1 MTKLAKMPASAEA
14 LATDRLAMLQA
25 IERKLLWLS
34 SWTIHNANHLR
45 PSRDKLK
52 VGGHQAS
59 CASVASIMTALYF
72 DVLRPGDRVAVK
84 PHASP
89 IYHAA
94 MHLLGREPIEQ
105 LQNFRA
111 LGGAQSYPSRT
122 KDKSGVDFST
132 GSVGLGA
139 AMTLFASLTQD
150 YVRLHGLAPDDAPPG
165 RMVAIVGDAEL
176 DEGNIYEAL
185 LEGWKHDVRNLWWVI
200 DYNRQSLDRVV
211 PELLFAKIEQ
221 FFATVGWR
229 VVTIKYGKKLQEA
242 FARPGGEALRDWID
256 ACPNDLYAALCFKGG
271 AAWRAHLE
279 SDLGRNAGIRA
290 MLDGHDDTALAALM
304 TNLGG
309 HDLEALL
316 EAFHG
321 AADDRPHCFIAYTVK
336 GWGLPFAGHKD
347 NHAGLMT
354 PEQMAALQRAHD
366 VPEGQEWSDRAGLEV
381 AAERLDA
388 FLAEVPFRRRVERHD
403 AAPVPVPDPLPQ
415 GRRTETAST
424 QEAFG
429 RIMGELARS
438 DLPLAARIVTTSP
451 DVTVST
457 SLGGW
462 VGRREVFGRREH
474 EDVFRA
480 EQVLSPTPWRESR
493 TGQHLELGI
502 AENNLFLNLASLG
515 LAHEL
520 FGARLLPVGTLY
532 DPFIARGLDAL
543 NYACYQDARFLLVAT
558 PSGIT
563 LAPEGGAH
571 QSIGSP
577 LIGISQPGLTSFE
590 PAYADEVAVMLRWAF
605 EHLQAPDGGSV
616 YLRLSTRQIRQP
628 EREMTPELRAEVLAG
643 GYWLLPPEPGAEL
656 AIVCTGVVAPE
667 ALKALG
673 AGPRGHPGRRPAARH
688 LRRPARHGLAAAGA
702 RRHGGG
708 AAGAARTGRRA
719 GHRARRSPGDP
730 VLAGRR
736 AGPSGQGAGRRPV
749 RPVGRPR
756 RPLPGPRARRGRH
769 PGRLRRRAAPRLA
782 AGRRAAGQVQ
792 REGGAALRLPSGRAL
807 ICAAS
812 NRIRRMPMS

>member
-1 MTKLAKMPASAEA
+1 MAQLAESRAGGAAADE
-14 LATDRLAMLQA
+14 RLAVLQA
-25 IERKLLWLS
+25 IEKKLLWLS

-59 CASVASIMTALYF
+59 CASVASILTALYF

-122 KDKSGVDFST
+122 KDKCGVDFST

-150 YVRLHGLAPDDAPPG
+150 FVQLHGLASANQPAG

-185 LEGWKHDVRNLWWVI
+185 LEGWKHDVRNVWWVI

-229 VVTIKYGKKLQEA
+229 VVTIKYGKKLQAA

-256 ACPNDLYAALCFKGG
+256 RCPNDLYAALCFKGG

-279 SDLGRNAGIRA
+279 SDLGRNPGIRA
-290 MLDGHDDTALAALM
+290 VLDGHDDDTLAALM

-309 HDLEALL
+309 HDLEAVL

-321 AADDRPHCFIAYTVK
+321 VEDDRPHCFIAYTVK
-336 GWGLPFAGHKD
+336 GWGLPLAGHKD
-347 NHAGLMT
+347 NHAGLMNL
-354 PEQMAALQRAHD
+354 EQMAALQAAHG
-366 VPEGQEWSDRAGLEV
+366 VPHGQEWQVQAGLEV
-381 AAERLDA
+381 SPDRLAA
-388 FLAEVPFRRRVERHD
+388 FLAEVPFGRRVERHE
-403 AAPVPVPDPLPQ
+403 AATVPVPDPLPQ
-415 GRRTETAST
+415 GRRAETAST

-462 VGRREVFGRREH
+462 VGRRELFSRRDH

-493 TGQHLELGI
+493 AGQHLELGI

-520 FGARLLPVGTLY
+520 FSARLLPVGTLY

-543 NYACYQDARFLLVAT
+543 NYACYQDARFILVAT

-571 QSIGSP
+571 QSIGAP
-577 LIGISQPGLTSFE
+577 LIGIRKPGLNSFE
-590 PAYADEVAVMLRWAF
+590 PAYADEVAVVLHWAF
-605 EHLQAPDGGSV
+605 QHLQAKDGGSV
-616 YLRLSTRQIRQP
+616 YLRLSTRQLAQP
-628 EREMTPELRAEVLAG
+628 RREMTPGLARQILEG
-643 GYWLLPPEPGAEL
+643 GYWLRPPEPGAEL
-656 AIVCTGVVAPE
+656 AIVCAGALTPE
-667 ALKALG
+667 ALEALE
-673 AGPRGHPGRRPAARH
+673 AVREDIPGT
-688 LRRPARHGLAAAGA
+688 GLL
-702 RRHGGG
+702 HV
-708 AAGAARTGRRA
+708 T
-719 GHRARRSPGDP
+719 S
-730 VLAGRR
+730 AGRLDMDWR
-736 AGPSGQGAGRRPV
+736 
-749 RPVGRPR
+749 
-756 RPLPGPRARRGRH
+756 RRGRE
-769 PGRLRRRAAPRLA
+769 GVAAGLLAPLA
-782 AGRRAAGQVQ
+782 AD
-792 REGGAALRLPSGRAL
+792 AALVTVLDGHPATLAWLGAVRGHRVRAL
-807 ICAAS
+807 GVDRFGQSADLVDLYRVHGLDADGILDACAAAVLRS
-812 NRIRRMPMS
+812 

>member
-1 MTKLAKMPASAEA
+1 MAQLAESRAGDAAADEP
-14 LATDRLAMLQA
+14 LAVLQA
-25 IERKLLWLS
+25 IEKKLLWLS

-59 CASVASIMTALYF
+59 CASVASILTALYF

-122 KDKSGVDFST
+122 KDKCGVDFST

-150 YVRLHGLAPDDAPPG
+150 FVQLHGLASANQPAG

-185 LEGWKHDVRNLWWVI
+185 LEGWKHDVRNVWWVI

-229 VVTIKYGKKLQEA
+229 VVTIKYGKKLQAA

-256 ACPNDLYAALCFKGG
+256 RCPNDLYAALCFKGG

-279 SDLGRNAGIRA
+279 SDLGRNPGIRA
-290 MLDGHDDTALAALM
+290 VLDGHDDDALAALM

-309 HDLEALL
+309 HDLEAVL

-321 AADDRPHCFIAYTVK
+321 VEDDRPHCFIAYTVK
-336 GWGLPFAGHKD
+336 GWGLPLAGHKD
-347 NHAGLMT
+347 NHAGLMNL
-354 PEQMAALQRAHD
+354 EQMAALQAAHG
-366 VPEGQEWSDRAGLEV
+366 VPHGQEWQVQAGLEV
-381 AAERLDA
+381 SPDRLAA
-388 FLAEVPFRRRVERHD
+388 FLAEVPFGRRVERHE
-403 AAPVPVPDPLPQ
+403 AATVPVPDPLPQ
-415 GRRTETAST
+415 GRRAETAST

-462 VGRREVFGRREH
+462 VGRRELFSRRDH

-493 TGQHLELGI
+493 AGQHLELGI

-520 FGARLLPVGTLY
+520 FSARLLPVGTLY

-543 NYACYQDARFLLVAT
+543 NYACYQDARFILVAT

-571 QSIGSP
+571 QSIGAP

-590 PAYADEVAVMLRWAF
+590 PAYADEVAVVLGWAF
-605 EHLQAPDGGSV
+605 RHLQAKDGGSI
-616 YLRLSTRQIRQP
+616 YLRLSTRQLAQP
-628 EREMTPELRAEVLAG
+628 RREMSPGLARQVLEG
-643 GYWLLPPEPGAEL
+643 GYWLHPPEPGAEL
-656 AIVCTGVVAPE
+656 AIVCAGALAPE
-667 ALKALG
+667 ALEALEAVREDIPG
-673 AGPRGHPGRRPAARH
+673 AGLLHVTSADRLDMDWR
-688 LRRPARHGLAAAGA
+688 
-702 RRHGGG
+702 
-708 AAGAARTGRRA
+708 
-719 GHRARRSPGDP
+719 
-730 VLAGRR
+730 
-736 AGPSGQGAGRRPV
+736 
-749 RPVGRPR
+749 
-756 RPLPGPRARRGRH
+756 RRGRE
-769 PGRLRRRAAPRLA
+769 GVAAGLLAPLA
-782 AGRRAAGQVQ
+782 AD
-792 REGGAALRLPSGRAL
+792 AALVTVIDGHPTTLSWLGAVLGHRVRAL
-807 ICAAS
+807 GVDRFGQSADLIDLYRVHGLDAGAILDACATAVLRS
-812 NRIRRMPMS
+812 